1 MVASRPGELTCW
13 WWRQTREERGSEHGR
28 NHDKI
33 EHRDEMGR
41 DGPVGYRTGASDGVC
56 HPRPLSSYRAR
67 SQLCEDQ
74 AERTASAKALEPE

>member
-1 MVASRPGELTCW
+1 
-13 WWRQTREERGSEHGR
+13 
-28 NHDKI
+28 
-33 EHRDEMGR
+33 MGR